1 MVFLLSVLII
11 IFDQITKFKAA
22 ELLMH
27 KKPFI
32 IVKDFIQF
40 HYVEN
45 RGAAF
50 GILQDKK
57 IFFVV
62 ITLVVVIV
70 TSYYLINN
78 YHELHKFARIGIA
91 LLLAGAI
98 GNLIDRI
105 RFGYVIDFISVRLIN
120 AYDFPVFN
128 IADISIVLGTG
139 IIMILV
145 IFDKYGA

>member
-1 MVFLLSVLII
+1 MVFLLSLLII
-11 IFDQITKFKAA
+11 IFDQLTKFKAT

-57 IFFVV
+57 LFFVV
-62 ITLVVVIV
+62 ITLIVIIV

-105 RFGYVIDFISVRLIN
+105 RFGYVIDFISIRLIN

>member
-1 MVFLLSVLII
+1 MVFLFSLII
-11 IFDQITKFKAA
+11 IVLDQLTKYQAVQH
-22 ELLMH
+22 LMH
-27 KKPFI
+27 KKPYVVI
-32 IVKDFIQF
+32 KDFMQF

-57 IFFVV
+57 IFFVI
-62 ITLVVVIV
+62 ITLTVLII
-70 TSYYLINN
+70 TSYYLIHN
-78 YHELHKFARIGIA
+78 YYDLNKYTRIGVA

-98 GNLIDRI
+98 GNLIDRV
-105 RFGYVIDFISVRLIN
+105 RLGYVIDFISVRVIN

-128 IADISIVLGTG
+128 IADISIVIGTV

-145 IFDKYGA
+145 IFDKYKV

>member
-1 MVFLLSVLII
+1 MVFLLSLVII
-11 IFDQITKFKAA
+11 IFDQFTKLKAVK
-22 ELLMH
+22 LLMH
-27 KKPFI
+27 KKPYI
-32 IVKDFIQF
+32 IIKDFIQF

-57 IFFVV
+57 IFFII
-62 ITLVVVIV
+62 ITLLVIIC
-70 TSYYLINN
+70 TSYYLIHN
-78 YHELHKFARIGIA
+78 YYDLHNLTRIGIA

-98 GNLIDRI
+98 GNLIDRA
-105 RFGYVIDFISVRLIN
+105 RLGYVIDFISVRLIN

-128 IADISIVLGTG
+128 IADISIVIGTVV
-139 IIMILV
+139 IMILV

>member
-1 MVFLLSVLII
+1 MVFLLSLVII
-11 IFDQITKFKAA
+11 IFDQFTKLKAVK
-22 ELLMH
+22 LLMH
-27 KKPFI
+27 KKPYI
-32 IVKDFIQF
+32 IIKDFIQF

-57 IFFVV
+57 LFFII
-62 ITLVVVIV
+62 ITLLVIIG
-70 TSYYLINN
+70 TSYYLIHN
-78 YHELHKFARIGIA
+78 YYDLHNLTRIGIA

-98 GNLIDRI
+98 GNLIDRV
-105 RFGYVIDFISVRLIN
+105 RLGYVIDFISVRLIN

-128 IADISIVLGTG
+128 IADISIVIGTVV
-139 IIMILV
+139 IMILV

>member
-1 MVFLLSVLII
+1 MVFLFSLLIVI
-11 IFDQITKFKAA
+11 LDQFTKYTAA
-22 ELLMH
+22 KLLMH
-27 KKPFI
+27 KKPFV

-57 IFFVV
+57 IFFVI
-62 ITLVVVIV
+62 ITLIVIIG

-78 YHELHKFARIGIA
+78 YYDLHLWTRIGIA
-91 LLLAGAI
+91 FLIAGAI

-105 RFGYVIDFISVRLIN
+105 RLGYVIDFISVRLIN
-120 AYDFPVFN
+120 AFDFPVFN
-128 IADISIVLGTG
+128 IADISIVIGTG
-139 IIMILV
+139 LIMFLV